1 MAFICKTIEWIEYFG
16 APAETIE
23 FAKRLRKHM
32 TPAEKVIWQR
42 LKGKNIKRLK
52 FRRQHPIGHYIAD
65 FYCHKIRLVI
75 EIDGPIHLNKEC
87 KIHVESRTAEMNRYD
102 IKVIRFTNYEVRNH
116 IGLVMNS
123 IKEEILNRLKSTV
136 QAQIFPRT

>member
-1 MAFICKTIEWIEYFG
+1 MAFICKTIEWVEYFG

-32 TPAEKVIWQR
+32 TLAEKVIWQR
-42 LKGKNIKRLK
+42 LKGKNIKGLK
-52 FRRQHPIGHYIAD
+52 FRRQHPIGHYTAD

-75 EIDGPIHLNKEC
+75 EIDGPIHMKKEC
-87 KIHVESRTAEMNRYD
+87 TVHDETRTAEMNRYD
-102 IKVIRFTNYEVRNH
+102 IKVIRFTNDEVRNH

-123 IKEEILNRLKSTV
+123 IKEEILNRLTSTE
-136 QAQIFPRT
+136 